1 MENHFQ
7 SYYLS
12 ATGDKTD
19 RSREIE
25 EILERD
31 KVCVLGPGTFTVT
44 GITMPPSSALLGLGE
59 ASIILLDESVE
70 DGAAVKL
77 GSFCSVKNLCIQ
89 GSEKTLSH
97 PERIGTR
104 HGILYLS
111 NVTPQDSGNPPRK
124 EILSDL
130 RIHSFSGGGITCHD
144 TGYSIDSSI
153 CATNIRIHGCGAG
166 INISHFSEYHKF
178 TNVTCTRNLFGC
190 IQNGG
195 NNVFCACSFDGNET
209 GFVIDNSR
217 KQSNNNAHGSAV
229 GCTFN
234 HMGGNKGVGIHIMG
248 SNPGYVFSACQIFF
262 SQIVVENS
270 GGIHFADCNLGRGE
284 KIFVRGGGRFMMTD
298 CTFGQPPVITV
309 ENNPYTT
316 FRDLYL
322 RSGESVLPD
331 AVTYLESKEEEN
343 A

>member
-1 MENHFQ
+1 MEQTLQAYF
-7 SYYLS
+7 L
-12 ATGDKTD
+12 APTGDTTD

-25 EILERD
+25 EKLEQY
-31 KVCVLGPGTFTVT
+31 KVCILGAGTYYVT
-44 GITMPPSSALLGLGE
+44 GVTMPASSALLGLGE
-59 ASIILLDESVE
+59 ASVVILDESVK
-70 DGAAVKL
+70 DGAAIKL
-77 GSFCSVKNLCIQ
+77 GTCCSVKNLSVQ
-89 GSEKTLSH
+89 GSEKALSI
-97 PERIGTR
+97 PDEIGTR

-144 TGYSIDSSI
+144 TGYGIDSSI
-153 CATNIRIHGCGAG
+153 CATNIRIQYCGAG

-178 TNVTCTRNLFGC
+178 TNITCTRNLFGC
-190 IQNGG
+190 INNGG
-195 NNVFCACSFDGNET
+195 NNVFTACSFDGNAT

-234 HMGGNKGVGIHIMG
+234 HTGANKGVGIHIMG

-262 SQIVVENS
+262 SQIIVENS

-316 FRDLYL
+316 FRDCYL
-322 RSGESVLPD
+322 RTGAD
-331 AVTYLESKEEEN
+331 ALTDAITYIENKEEE
-343 A
+343 